1 MRKLTVLWCFC
12 LWFTGLIFMAH
23 FSPAV
28 TIDDAIGVWLF
39 DDGKGETA
47 ADAKKNGN
55 EGKLMEG
62 PKWVDGKFGGA
73 LSFDAEGPFVRIE
86 VPTVQLSSWTAMLW
100 IKPNNPKAG
109 HYQGLIQAWP
119 NGGEFQIDG
128 NGAVGV
134 HPVYGGSLEA
144 KEWSHVAALVE
155 NNQVQVY
162 INGKEVI
169 NGAVGAV
176 TFVKIGIGDL
186 YEVPPGFNYKF
197 SGIVDEVAI
206 FKKAIADDDIRDIM
220 TDGLGKVLGL
230 AAVSNAGKLTATWG
244 CIKQ

>member
-1 MRKLTVLWCFC
+1 MSKFTVLWCFC
-12 LWFTGLIFMAH
+12 VWFTGLTFMAQ

-39 DDGKGETA
+39 NDGKGETA
-47 ADAKKNGN
+47 SDASKNGN

-86 VPTVQLSSWTAMLW
+86 VPSVQLSTWTAMIW
-100 IKPNNPKAG
+100 INPNNPKAG
-109 HYQGLIQAWP
+109 HYQGLIQSWP

-128 NGAVGV
+128 
-134 HPVYGGSLEA
+134 
-144 KEWSHVAALVE
+144 
-155 NNQVQVY
+155 
-162 INGKEVI
+162 
-169 NGAVGAV
+169 
-176 TFVKIGIGDL
+176 KIGIGDL

-206 FKKAIADDDIRDIM
+206 FKQAIADDEIRKM
-220 TDGLGKVLGL
+220 MNDGLGNVLGL
-230 AAVSNAGKLTATWG
+230 AAVSKAGKLTTTWG
-244 CIKQ
+244 GIKCGIMTFR